1 MFMSNKASPSRGAG
15 GHYGHKK
22 KEFLGQQ
29 NMSISFTYV
38 HLLKAY
44 NLHNLV

>member
-1 MFMSNKASPSRGAG
+1 MSNKASPGRGAG
-15 GHYGHKK
+15 EHYGNK